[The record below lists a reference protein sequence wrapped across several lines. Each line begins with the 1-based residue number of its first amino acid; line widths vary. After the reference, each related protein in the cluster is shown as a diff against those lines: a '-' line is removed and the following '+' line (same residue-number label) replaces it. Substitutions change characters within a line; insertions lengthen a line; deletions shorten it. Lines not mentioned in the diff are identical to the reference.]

1 MEKKLDKALEEL
13 VNSFNEDEDFQEY
26 FRVRE
31 KVKNNKE
38 IMDLVTLVKKLQK
51 ELVKTGSEEVQKELD
66 EVVNK
71 LESIPLYD
79 TYNKKLAIANEKN
92 ELLVK
97 EVNDFFQSVVNN
109 KK

>member
-1 MEKKLDKALEEL
+1 MEEKLDKALEEL
-13 VNSFNEDEDFQEY
+13 INSFNEDDDFQEY

-38 IMDLVTLVKKLQK
+38 IMDLISLVKKLQK
-51 ELVKTGSEEVQKELD
+51 ELVKSGSEEVQKELD
-66 EVVNK
+66 DTVSK

-79 TYNKKLAIANEKN
+79 TYNKKLEIANQKN

>member
-38 IMDLVTLVKKLQK
+38 IMDLVALVKKLQK